1 MEKPYGSEW
10 PKEEKV
16 KCREMVA
23 PEAHYVFVHEVA
35 NSNVDEMT
43 TILLQERL
51 KLVVQKIVAPWLD
64 LYNIALFLEEEIPVL
79 YVYELQLEPRVQG
92 KGVGKFLMQLVEL
105 MAQKV
110 MLNCFSHRIL
120 L

>member
-23 PEAHYVFVHEVA
+23 PEAHY
-35 NSNVDEMT
+35 
-43 TILLQERL
+43 
-51 KLVVQKIVAPWLD
+51 KIVAPWLD

-79 YVYELQLEPRVQG
+79 YVYELLLQPRVPG
-92 KGVGKFLMQLVEL
+92 KGLGRFLMQLVEL
-105 MAQKV
+105 MAQKIAEALPV
-110 MLNCFSHRIL
+110 RWTIL
-120 L
+120 KATPIKDELCPTKMNHARSL

>member
-1 MEKPYGSEW
+1 MKMFDLYIPKLQWNMEKPYGSEW

-51 KLVVQKIVAPWLD
+51 KLVV
-64 LYNIALFLEEEIPVL
+64 
-79 YVYELQLEPRVQG
+79 
-92 KGVGKFLMQLVEL
+92 
-105 MAQKV
+105 
-110 MLNCFSHRIL
+110 
-120 L
+120 

>member
-51 KLVVQKIVAPWLD
+51 KLVV
-64 LYNIALFLEEEIPVL
+64 
-79 YVYELQLEPRVQG
+79 
-92 KGVGKFLMQLVEL
+92 
-105 MAQKV
+105 
-110 MLNCFSHRIL
+110 
-120 L
+120 